1 MEINL
6 TRRQA
11 LTLALMYSATLSGCC
26 HLRPKIKPYCP
37 TSPAVSYLDGPLTID
52 AHCHVFNGSDL
63 QISPFLSKVAI
74 HAGDGAVARAFEAL
88 TDLVQNISWAL
99 APRGERELMELA
111 LLKPCEDEAA
121 ANRPADQKQRPYNY
135 GGAGALRQQA
145 HTVGR
150 QELQAALKRTPQLQ
164 ALQNHPPRAA
174 HLTALDET
182 TQTQLAA
189 ALLIKK
195 LPSNVDDYLDG
206 RSDKA
211 FSAMSLSEKS
221 ASGIIDFLLQNF
233 QYRYVSV
240 HQYLRTY
247 NVPGKRVVDLM
258 LPSMV
263 DYDWWLAEGRST
275 QTTLPV
281 QVQVA
286 EQISIL
292 TGGRVHAFVPFD
304 PLKQVAFELYGTGED
319 SLGLVQRAI
328 RSHGCVGVKLYPP
341 MGFAALGNA
350 DLRMPN
356 GTSYWARD
364 WLPDLTDRPDLGQR
378 LDNAM
383 RELFAWCV
391 EEQVPVMAHTNI
403 SNGVTPE
410 FEELA
415 GAKYWAKAL
424 HDYPNLRISFG
435 HFGGVGGEKGL
446 DQSKE
451 FVELMSTAA
460 GAPGQFAYADAAY
473 FSEVLDGDPKMLET
487 LKDLY
492 DHTVMKEGAAL
503 ANRFMYGTDWEMT
516 LAHGNVG
523 NYLSDWANLLQGIEA
538 RPAIKQAGLVG
549 LSDKFFGQNAADW
562 IGLRQG
568 EESRKR
574 LNAFYAANGIDA
586 PDWAVKID
594 G

>member
-6 TRRQA
+6 TRRQT
-11 LTLALMYSATLSGCC
+11 LILALMYSATLSGCC
-26 HLRPKIKPYCP
+26 HVRSKIRPYCP
-37 TSPAVSYLDGPLTID
+37 TSPAISYLDGPLTID
-52 AHCHVFNGSDL
+52 THCHVFNGSDL
-63 QISPFLSKVAI
+63 HISPFLSRVLI
-74 HAGDGAVARAFEAL
+74 HDGDGAVARAFEAL
-88 TDLVQNISWAL
+88 TDFIQNISWAL

-111 LLKPCEDEAA
+111 LLTSCEDEFATNQSSDA
-121 ANRPADQKQRPYNY
+121 KARVYEY
-135 GGAGALRQQA
+135 GGAGALRQRA
-145 HTVGR
+145 HSAGR
-150 QELQAALKRTPQLQ
+150 EELQAAAKRTPQLQ
-164 ALQNHPPRAA
+164 TLLRLYGASQ
-174 HLTALDET
+174 LTALDEA
-182 TQTQLAA
+182 TQTKLAA
-189 ALLIKK
+189 ALMIEKIPEK
-195 LPSNVDDYLDG
+195 VEDYIDT

-211 FSAMSLSEKS
+211 FSVMSLSEKS
-221 ASGIIDFLLQNF
+221 ASGIINFLLQNF

-240 HQYLRTY
+240 HDYLRTY

-275 QTTLPV
+275 QTTLSV
-281 QVQVA
+281 QIQVA

-319 SLGLVQRAI
+319 SLGVAKRAI
-328 RSHGCVGVKLYPP
+328 LSHGCVGIKLYPP
-341 MGFAALGNA
+341 MGFAALGNT
-350 DLRMPN
+350 DLRMPSGN
-356 GTSYWARD
+356 NFWARD
-364 WLPDLTDRPDLGQR
+364 WLPDLTDRPDIGQR

-391 EEQVPVMAHTNI
+391 DAQVPIMAHTNI
-403 SNGVTPE
+403 SNGVTSE

-435 HFGGVGGEKGL
+435 HFGGLGSEKGL
-446 DQSKE
+446 NHSKE
-451 FVELMSTAA
+451 FAKLMSAA
-460 GAPGQFAYADAAY
+460 PGAPGQFAYADAAY
-473 FSEVLDGDPKMLET
+473 ISEVLNGDPKILEA
-487 LKDLY
+487 LEDIY
-492 DHTVMKEGAAL
+492 DRTAMKRSAAL

-523 NYLSDWANLLQGIEA
+523 GYLSDWANLLQAMEA

-549 LSDKFFGQNAADW
+549 LSDKFFGLNAAEW

-568 EESRKR
+568 EESRRR
-574 LNAFYAANGIDA
+574 LNAFYAANGVSP
-586 PDWAVKID
+586 PDWAMKID
-594 G
+594 A